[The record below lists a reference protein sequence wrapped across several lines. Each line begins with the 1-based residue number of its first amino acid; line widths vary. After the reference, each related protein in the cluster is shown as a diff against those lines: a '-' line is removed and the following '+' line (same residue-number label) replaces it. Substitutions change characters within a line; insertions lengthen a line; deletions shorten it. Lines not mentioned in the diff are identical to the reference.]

1 MEFFSERREVSKPE
15 PTRKGA
21 FFLKLRA
28 TAAIAMLLASTVPSW
43 ALGQDQTQQQHQPAT
58 AQATTQTTT
67 QANPQ
72 TNVDPGLQGLPPE
85 PAPNYTQPLF
95 MRPTDHDY
103 SKNRGYWPNPLK
115 PYLPMTAEAPRF
127 TNAVRLPDL
136 VKDGKIY
143 LSLADAVLLALENN
157 YDIAIQRYNLD
168 VADTDILRT
177 KAGGIFLGVPSGL
190 ITGTFGGTTSTVSAS
205 TGGGPGGT
213 TVSAG
218 GAASGAAGITGTTNG
233 GGPLPEQMDP
243 TVTGTIQLERTTTPQ
258 TTTFIT
264 GTNTFN
270 QNQNIYNF
278 AYNQGFL
285 TGTALNFTFNN
296 SYVTS
301 NSERSDYSP
310 ALQSTFKLQLTQ
322 HILQGCCIGINERFM
337 IEAKNNRRITD
348 SAFRQQLLFTINQ
361 VENIYWGLVSA
372 YEDYQAKTRALAQS
386 TQLASD
392 NRKQLQI
399 GTLAPLDV
407 VNADSQVASDK
418 QAIISSQST
427 LEYQQLIMKQA
438 VTRNLDDPALINAPV
453 IPTDRVS
460 LVETPEERMSAEDLV
475 RQADANSPQIEQA
488 ILAIKNNLITLKG
501 VKNGLLPTLDVY
513 GFYGGTGI
521 AGSQSPAL
529 NCNTDFTSN
538 AFVPCPP
545 GTVPPLGGYGS
556 AFQNAFNNS
565 GPDKGVG
572 FSLSVP
578 IRNRINQAE
587 QARAMLEYRQAQMR
601 LEQLYVQTRMNVV
614 NGQFALTN
622 DRAAVQASLAAREY
636 AFQSLDAEQKKYRLG
651 ASTTANVLQQERN
664 LATAENNVISAT
676 AKYATDRS
684 GLGEILSN
692 TLDRY
697 GISVPDAATGN
708 VTQKPIIPGLEPAK
722 QLPDVVLPGQQQ
734 NLQQQQQQPAPEPQ
748 DRPHVSMPTPQQQEQ
763 NLQQQQQPQTSQP
776 ARPQQ
781 PQQPQ

>member
-1 MEFFSERREVSKPE
+1 MELFSERREMLKP
-15 PTRKGA
+15 KDA

-28 TAAIAMLLASTVPSW
+28 TAAVTLLLASTTPSW
-43 ALGQDQTQQQHQPAT
+43 ALGQQQAQPPAAAQPA
-58 AQATTQTTT
+58 AQTNTQTNT
-67 QANPQ
+67 
-72 TNVDPGLQGLPPE
+72 DPALQGLPPE
-85 PAPNYTQPLF
+85 PVPNSTQPLF
-95 MRPTDHDY
+95 MRPTSHDY
-103 SKNRGYWPNPLK
+103 TKSRGYWTNPLK
-115 PYLPMTAEAPRF
+115 PYLPMTAEEPRF
-127 TNAVRLPDL
+127 TNTTHLTDL

-143 LSLADAVLLALENN
+143 LSLSDAVLLALENN

-177 KAGGIFLGVPSGL
+177 KAGGLFLGVPSGL
-190 ITGTFGGTTSTVSAS
+190 VTGTVGGTTSTVSAS

-213 TVSAG
+213 SASAG

-243 TVTGTIQLERTTTPQ
+243 FVTGTIQLERATTPQ

-264 GTNTFN
+264 GTNSLNANT
-270 QNQNIYNF
+270 NIYNF
-278 AYNQGFL
+278 AYNEGFA
-285 TGTALNFTFNN
+285 TGTALSFGFNN
-296 SYVTS
+296 SYNTS
-301 NSERSDYSP
+301 NSQRSEYSP
-310 ALQSTFKLQLTQ
+310 ALQSTFKIQLTQ
-322 HILQGCCIGINERFM
+322 HLLQGCCIGINERFM
-337 IEAKNNRRITD
+337 VEAKNNRRITD
-348 SAFRQQLLFTINQ
+348 SAFRQQLFFTVNQ

-386 TQLASD
+386 SQLASD

-427 LEYQQLIMKQA
+427 LEYQQLVMKQA
-438 VTRNLDDPALINAPV
+438 IARNIDDPVLSSAPV

-460 LVETPEERMSAEDLV
+460 LLETPEEHMGVEDLV

-488 ILAIKNNLITLKG
+488 VLAIKNNQITLKG

-513 GFYGGTGI
+513 GFFGGNGI

-529 NCNTDFTSN
+529 NCNSDFSSD

-545 GTVPPLGGYGS
+545 GSVPPLGGYGS
-556 AFQNAFNNS
+556 ALENTFNNS

-572 FSLSVP
+572 FTLNVP

-587 QARAMLEYRQAQMR
+587 QSRAMLEYRQAEMR
-601 LEQLYVQTRMNVV
+601 LAQLYVQTRMNVI

-636 AFQSLDAEQKKYRLG
+636 AFQSLDAEQKKYKLG

-676 AKYATDRS
+676 AKYATDRAS
-684 GLGEILSN
+684 LGETLAN

-697 GISVPDAATGN
+697 GISVADAATGT

-722 QLPDVVLPGQQQ
+722 QLPEVVLPAQPE
-734 NLQQQQQQPAPEPQ
+734 NLQQQQQQPVPEPQ
-748 DRPHVSMPTPQQQEQ
+748 NRP
-763 NLQQQQQPQTSQP
+763 QPQLPPQP
-776 ARPQQ
+776 TQQPQQ

>member
-1 MEFFSERREVSKPE
+1 M
-15 PTRKGA
+15 
-21 FFLKLRA
+21 KLRA
-28 TAAIAMLLASTVPSW
+28 TAAIAMTLVSTAPSW
-43 ALGQDQTQQQHQPAT
+43 ALGPQTTQQQTQPPAT
-58 AQATTQTTT
+58 AQA
-67 QANPQ
+67 AIQ
-72 TNVDPGLQGLPPE
+72 TNSQSNTDPALQGLPPE
-85 PAPNYTQPLF
+85 PAPNYTQPLY
-95 MRPTDHDY
+95 MRPTSHDY
-103 SKNRGYWPNPLK
+103 SKPRGYWPNLFK

-127 TNAVRLPDL
+127 TNAVHLPDL

-143 LSLADAVLLALENN
+143 LSLSDAVLLALENN

-177 KAGGIFLGVPSGL
+177 KAGGLFLGVPTGL
-190 ITGTFGGTTSTVSAS
+190 VTGTLGGSTSTVAAS

-213 TVSAG
+213 TTSAG

-243 TVTGTIQLERTTTPQ
+243 TVTGTIQLERTTSPQ

-264 GTNTFN
+264 GTNTLN

-278 AYNQGFL
+278 TYNQGFV
-285 TGTALNFTFNN
+285 TGTALNFTFDN
-296 SYVTS
+296 SYTTS
-301 NSERSDYSP
+301 NSQRSNYSP

-322 HILQGCCIGINERFM
+322 HLLNGCCIGINDRFM
-337 IEAKNNRRITD
+337 IEAKNNRRIAD

-392 NRKQLQI
+392 NRKQLAI

-418 QAIISSQST
+418 QALISSQST

-438 VTRNLDDPALINAPV
+438 LIRNLDDPALINAPV

-460 LVETPEERMSAEDLV
+460 LLETPEEKMPVDDLV

-488 ILAIKNNLITLKG
+488 ILAIKNNQITLKG

-513 GFYGGTGI
+513 GFYGGSGI
-521 AGSQSPAL
+521 AGSQSPFL
-529 NCNTDFTSN
+529 NCSPIFGGP
-538 AFVPCPP
+538 FVPCPP
-545 GTVPPLGGYGS
+545 GIVPPLGGYGS
-556 AFQNAFNNS
+556 TLQNTFNGS

-572 FSLSVP
+572 FSLNVP

-587 QARAMLEYRQAQMR
+587 QARAMLEFRQSQMR
-601 LEQLYVQTRMNVV
+601 LEQLYVQTRMNVI

-622 DRAAVQASLAAREY
+622 DRAAVQSSLAAREY
-636 AFQSLDAEQKKYRLG
+636 AYQSLDAEQKKYHLG

-676 AKYATDRS
+676 AKYAVDRA
-684 GLGEILSN
+684 GLAETLSN

-697 GISVPDAATGN
+697 GISVADAATGT
-708 VTQKPIIPGLEPAK
+708 VTQKPTIPGLEPAK
-722 QLPDVVLPGQQQ
+722 QLPEVVLPAQPQ
-734 NLQQQQQQPAPEPQ
+734 NLQQQQQQPVPEPQ
-748 DRPHVSMPTPQQQEQ
+748 NQPHTQMPAQPTQPQS
-763 NLQQQQQPQTSQP
+763 QQPQSQP
-776 ARPQQ
+776 QL
-781 PQQPQ
+781 